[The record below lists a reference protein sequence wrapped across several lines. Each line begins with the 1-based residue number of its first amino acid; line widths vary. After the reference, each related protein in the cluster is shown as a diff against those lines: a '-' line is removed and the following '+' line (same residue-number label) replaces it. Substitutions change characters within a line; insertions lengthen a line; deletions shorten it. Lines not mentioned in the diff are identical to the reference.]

1 MPTANVYIDGFNL
14 FSRCLKGTPYKWL
27 DVAILAAHLLPKGT
41 IVNRIRY
48 FTARVGARPN
58 NPDAPTNQEIH
69 LRALRT
75 IPILTIGFGHFLTNT
90 VDMPFAQPTPGGPR
104 FAGVSATG
112 MRRGISPAAEQL

>member
-14 FSRCLKGTPYKWL
+14 FYRCLKGTPYKWL
-27 DVAILAAHLLPKGT
+27 DVARLSAHLLPKGT

-58 NPDAPTNQEIH
+58 NPDAPTNQEIY

-75 IPILTIGFGHFLTNT
+75 IPNLTIGFGHFLTNT
-90 VDMPFAQPTPGGPR
+90 VDMPLAQGRGPI
-104 FAGVSATG
+104 GV
-112 MRRGISPAAEQL
+112 EK